1 MSVTSYTELK
11 TEVQNWINKSSIS
24 GSADDFV
31 TFAEAY
37 LNTQLR
43 TTKQMVLASGTLS
56 SSTNELNLAFHFSKL
71 QRIRSMSIN
80 VGGSDLVLSY
90 LSQDLMAARYSDTS
104 SGVPAYYTIIGTT
117 LYLDPAPDSA
127 YAFTLMYY
135 AKLDALASATTNWLL
150 EDYPNIYLYAALAEA
165 AVFAKDEKA
174 ATAYMALR
182 DRYLD
187 LLKSADLRDR
197 AGGSSRMI
205 SEAVVV

>member
-37 LNTQLR
+37 LGTQLR
-43 TTKQMVLASGTLS
+43 TSKQMVLATGTVTDNPIDLS
-56 SSTNELNLAFHFSKL
+56 SELTRFK
-71 QRIRSMSIN
+71 RIRSVSIS
-80 VGGSDLVLSY
+80 VGGTDVVLSY
-90 LSQDLMAARYSDTS
+90 ISRDLMAARYSDDS
-104 SGVPAYYTIIGTT
+104 NGVPAYYTLIGDSM
-117 LYLDPAPDSA
+117 YLDPAPNDT
-127 YAFTLMYY
+127 YTWTIMYY
-135 AKLDALASATTNWLL
+135 QGLVPLASANTNWLL
-150 EDYPNIYLYAALAEA
+150 ADYPNIYLYASLAEA

-182 DRYLD
+182 DRYLG

-205 SEAVVV
+205 SEAAVV